1 VPSRPGSAF
10 IRMDDL
16 VRRDTAGQDPSTPL
30 ERLLKPSEVARMLGV
45 SRSWLYEA
53 AKRGRVPCVR
63 LGGPDGPV
71 RFVESDLIEWLERA
85 RAGWLPGESSAETVR
100 RAAPA

>member
-1 VPSRPGSAF
+1 
-10 IRMDDL
+10 MDDL
-16 VRRDTAGQDPSTPL
+16 VRRDTGGHGPSTPL
-30 ERLLKPSEVARMLGV
+30 EKLLKPSEVARMLGV
-45 SRSWLYEA
+45 SRTWLYEA

-63 LGGPDGPV
+63 LGGADGPV

-85 RAGWLPGESSAETVR
+85 RAGWLPGESSAETVS

>member
-1 VPSRPGSAF
+1 
-10 IRMDDL
+10 MDDL
-16 VRRDTAGQDPSTPL
+16 GRRDRAGQGPSTPL
-30 ERLLKPSEVARMLGV
+30 EELLKPSEVARMLGV
-45 SRSWLYEA
+45 SRTWLYEA

-63 LGGPDGPV
+63 LGGADGPV